1 MWSKRIELPALFERQ
16 WQANKRG
23 QASLKVQTV
32 YDYQQGRLD
41 RSFAAG
47 RRHDCPLQTVTL
59 PAGSLRLADMGYFKV
74 EVFEQLIAGG
84 VFWVSRVP
92 ARAGF
97 WTGEQVI
104 HLATWLQHA
113 QGDTL
118 DQVVELTA
126 QRLKC
131 RLIAFRVPDTVADQ
145 RADRVRDEAKDRTNS
160 QLQAETL
167 ALCQW
172 TLLITNLDADQA
184 TVNEI
189 LCLLRLRWQ
198 IELLFKLW
206 KDVIGTP

>member
-1 MWSKRIELPALFERQ
+1 
-16 WQANKRG
+16 
-23 QASLKVQTV
+23 
-32 YDYQQGRLD
+32 
-41 RSFAAG
+41 
-47 RRHDCPLQTVTL
+47 
-59 PAGSLRLADMGYFKV
+59 MGCCKV

-97 WTGEQVI
+97 WTGRTGYSSRHMV
-104 HLATWLQHA
+104 ATR

-206 KDVIGTP
+206 KDELSLATWRSEQPHRILSEVYAKLLLALFQHWLLS